1 MILLI
6 YSLFIPVIRKI
17 QHHMTIRSTLQ
28 KSQTSLWRRF
38 KITLSCSAL
47 LGLTWVFAYLAI
59 GDARELFQWLFCITN
74 SLQGL
79 FIFIFYVLLNKGLI
93 KDWKNIIMPN
103 SSSRATSN
111 ASDQSRTMLPLTF
124 PRSSSKKYEMNT
136 GRSST
141 TTGSNSSAQLL
152 ACKNKDQRLDSLLE

>member
-6 YSLFIPVIRKI
+6 YAIFIPVIRKI

-28 KSQTSLWRRF
+28 KSQTSLRRRF
-38 KITLSCSAL
+38 KITLSCSVL

-59 GDARELFQWLFCITN
+59 GNARELFQWLFCITN

-93 KDWKNIIMPN
+93 KDWKNIILPN
-103 SSSRATSN
+103 SSRATSN
-111 ASDQSRTMLPLTF
+111 ASEQSRTMLPLTF
-124 PRSSSKKYEMNT
+124 PRSSSKKYDMNN
-136 GRSST
+136 RASKNDSR
-141 TTGSNSSAQLL
+141 SSAQLI
-152 ACKNKDQRLDSLLE
+152 ACKNKDQRLNSLLE